1 MSKFQIIATIGPAS
15 RNLAVI
21 KKLIQSGMTMA
32 RLSFL
37 HDTLSEHARTVSVVR
52 EACDQLGGHVPILQ
66 DLRGPKLRVARGYV
80 KLARGQTV
88 TLIPDTQVSDFKG
101 DAPYIS
107 LTDEIH
113 QHVKEGDLVL
123 INNGVIQLVVKEV
136 CNLSTM
142 CKVKHGGIVK
152 AEKGVNLP
160 MTDLPT
166 KAFTEKDKEDLA
178 FCFQHQLEW
187 VALSFVESASDIIEL
202 REWIQKQ
209 NPERMPLVMSKIET
223 RAAIENLR
231 DIAEVS
237 DTVMVARG
245 DMALEIS
252 FAKLPLLQK
261 RIISECR
268 SLGKPVIV
276 ATGFMDSMCQ
286 RCVPS
291 RAEVMDVANAFL
303 DGATG
308 ILLSQETAVGRYPV
322 ETVSMVSSILAEIN
336 KDNLDEQTNII
347 S

>member
-1 MSKFQIIATIGPAS
+1 MSKFQVIATIGPAS

-37 HDTLSEHARTVSVVR
+37 HDTHSAHAKTVSFVR
-52 EACDQLGGHVPILQ
+52 EACDQLGVYVPIIQ
-66 DLRGPKLRVARGYV
+66 DLQGPKLRVARGYV
-80 KLARGQTV
+80 KLTKGQTV
-88 TLIPDTQVSDFKG
+88 TVIPDTQVSDFKG
-101 DAPYIS
+101 NGPYIS
-107 LTDEIH
+107 LTDDIH
-113 QHVKEGDLVL
+113 PHVKAGDLVL
-123 INNGVIQLVVKEV
+123 INNGVVQLEVKEV
-136 CNLSTM
+136 CNVSTV
-142 CKVKHGGIVK
+142 CKVKHDGIVK

-178 FCFQHQLEW
+178 FCFRHRLEW
-187 VALSFVESASDIIEL
+187 VALSFVKSAGDIIEL
-202 REWIQKQ
+202 REWMKGQ

-223 RAAIENLR
+223 RTAIENLR
-231 DIAEVS
+231 EIVEVS
-237 DTVMVARG
+237 DSVMVARG
-245 DMALEIS
+245 DMALEVS
-252 FAKLPLLQK
+252 FAELPLLQK

-276 ATGFMDSMCQ
+276 ATGFMDSMCH

-291 RAEVMDVANAFL
+291 RAEVMDVANTFL

-322 ETVSMVSSILAEIN
+322 ETMIMVSSILAEIN
-336 KDNLDEQTNII
+336 KRNCLN
-347 S
+347 SY